1 MAVSFLLVSGLVLVV
16 AVLAV
21 AGCPLVGGRPVVVA
35 ERRLAELSAE
45 RAAAAA
51 GRPLVAAPR
60 GPCFVS
66 RAAPRLRRRR
76 PAAAALREQR
86 ERAPHARAGLTSLI
100 IARVKQRR
108 EFYNHSSL
116 RVVVGVKSGRR
127 AREPCG

>member
-1 MAVSFLLVSGLVLVV
+1 VVASFLLVLGLVV
-16 AVLAV
+16 AAAVLAA

-35 ERRLAELSAE
+35 ERRLAGLPAE

-51 GRPLVAAPR
+51 VAGRPLVAGPL

-86 ERAPHARAGLTSLI
+86 ERAPYACAGLT
-100 IARVKQRR
+100 A
-108 EFYNHSSL
+108 
-116 RVVVGVKSGRR
+116 VGMSR
-127 AREPCG
+127 A